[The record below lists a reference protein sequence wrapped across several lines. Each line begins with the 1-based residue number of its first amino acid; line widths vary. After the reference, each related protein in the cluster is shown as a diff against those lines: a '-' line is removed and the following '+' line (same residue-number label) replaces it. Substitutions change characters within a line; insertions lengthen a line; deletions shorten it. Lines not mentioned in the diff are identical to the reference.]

1 MWSCTKCREKLEDD
15 FDVCWNCGTTKDGV
29 EDPDFRKAD
38 DAPTEEVEPE
48 LDISITAKKKRV
60 SKLQCLRCKSV
71 LGFMGEKKF
80 HEGTRWGA
88 WGDFAELFVNKEVF
102 DVYACVRCGH
112 VELFVKGIGENLRPR
127 EGDQST

>member
-60 SKLQCLRCKSV
+60 SKLQCLRCKSTMHF
-71 LGFMGEKKF
+71 LGEKSF

-88 WGDFAELFVNKEVF
+88 LGDLGELFVNKESF
-102 DVYACVRCGH
+102 DLYACVRCGR
-112 VELFVKGIGENLRPR
+112 VEFFVTGVGDGLRPR
-127 EGDQST
+127 EGD